1 MLSIQTDLI
10 IFLPVQYSNLIL
22 IRFLWYVQVLYTW
35 IMLVLLCIL
44 SCRWNIFLRTSQ
56 AMFLEIHVSSSFD
69 PHRIGFTL
77 YFIRLSIS
85 DFNDLKDVK
94 LSC

>member
-1 MLSIQTDLI
+1 
-10 IFLPVQYSNLIL
+10 
-22 IRFLWYVQVLYTW
+22 
-35 IMLVLLCIL
+35 
-44 SCRWNIFLRTSQ
+44 
-56 AMFLEIHVSSSFD
+56 MFLEIHVSSSFD

-77 YFIRLSIS
+77 SFIRLSIS